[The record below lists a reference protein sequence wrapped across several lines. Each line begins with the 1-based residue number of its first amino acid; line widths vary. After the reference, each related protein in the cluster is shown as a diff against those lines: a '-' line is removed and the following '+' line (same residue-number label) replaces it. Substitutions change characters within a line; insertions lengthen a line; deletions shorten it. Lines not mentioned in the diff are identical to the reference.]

1 MFAARAGAAVRATE
15 PGPTPPRK
23 GRPMPLTED
32 PEDAAFSSC
41 YLGVDVGGTFTD
53 LLFYDDDGEMHCVK
67 VPSTKQQPAN
77 STLNGIAEL
86 KARPGAAI
94 AGWSTMHHT
103 HSSTVATNAV
113 IERTGAV
120 VGMLVTKGM
129 RDVLTLGRFA
139 LPHPMRFDSRRVAPL
154 IRRGATREVRERMTV
169 TGDVLQ
175 PLHEDDVVDA
185 AAELAAQGVQ
195 TIVVCFLHSY
205 RNPAHEERAAA
216 LVTER
221 FPELSVQ
228 TSSAVWPQA
237 REYERATLASM
248 NAFVQPTVA
257 KYAGDLIDGVRELG
271 ITTAPRI
278 ARSNGGVELLSTLRH
293 RPVAALLS
301 GPAAGVTGAA
311 LAAAETGWAD
321 ADLLTVDMG
330 GTSADIGVIRA
341 GQPVLSSEE
350 HIAEFPLL
358 LPSIAVSAIGA
369 GGGSIIWR
377 QNDTL
382 KVGPRSVGA
391 DPGPA
396 CYGNPDATHAAL
408 TDAFLVAGLLGAGQ
422 QLAGRLPLQAEPAA
436 SALAQLGAGTAA
448 ETADSAIRIA
458 ISMMAAESM
467 NVLSKRG
474 IDADE
479 FRLVAY
485 GGAGP
490 LVAALLAD
498 EIRIRSVLIPHTP
511 GALSAFGAAQS
522 NLEGDLL
529 EPVYQTTDELS
540 RDALATHVAALKQ
553 QIDAWIATQNS
564 ELKLPEIVVQ
574 FSAEM
579 RYDGQGYD
587 VSVPVFAEWLEE
599 ADIPAILDAFH
610 TAHETAYGHSSKDA
624 AAWLNELRAHVI
636 GVIPK
641 VESKPSAV
649 EGTSQPQGHRDV
661 RLGGR
666 EFSAAVYQRPDLAAD
681 TTTDGPAIIDQ
692 MDTTTFVPG
701 GWTAHVHSSLNI
713 TLNRQ
718 K

>member
-1 MFAARAGAAVRATE
+1 MSLTQDADDGAMAGA
-15 PGPTPPRK
+15 
-23 GRPMPLTED
+23 
-32 PEDAAFSSC
+32 FSNC

-53 LLFYDDDGEMHCVK
+53 LLFYDDDGEMHCIK
-67 VPSTKQQPAN
+67 VPSTKQRPAR
-77 STLNGIAEL
+77 STLDGIAEL
-86 KARPGAAI
+86 RSRSGAAVT
-94 AGWSTMHHT
+94 GWGTMHHT

-113 IERTGAV
+113 IEREGAV
-120 VGMLVTKGM
+120 VGMLVTEGM

-139 LPHPMRFDSRRVAPL
+139 LPHPMRFDSRRVTPL
-154 IRRGATREVRERMTV
+154 VRRGATREIRERMTV
-169 TGDVLQ
+169 AGDVLL
-175 PLHEDDVVDA
+175 PLNEDDVVTA
-185 AAELAAQGVQ
+185 AADLVAQGVQ
-195 TIVVCFLHSY
+195 TIVICFLHGY

-216 LVTER
+216 VIAER
-221 FPELSVQ
+221 FPDLSVQ

-248 NAFVQPTVA
+248 NAFVRPTVER
-257 KYAGDLIDGVRELG
+257 YAGDLIDGVRELG

-278 ARSNGGVELLSTLRH
+278 ARSNGGVELLTTLRH

-311 LAAAETGWAD
+311 LAAAETGWRD

-341 GQPVLSSEE
+341 GQAVLSSEE
-350 HIAEFPLL
+350 HIADFPLL

-369 GGGSIIWR
+369 GGGSIIWK

-396 CYGNPDATHAAL
+396 CYGRPEATHAAL
-408 TDAFLVAGLLGAGQ
+408 TDAFLVAGLLGSGQ
-422 QLAGRLPLQAEPAA
+422 QLAGRLPLRTEPAEE
-436 SALAQLGAGTAA
+436 ALTRLDAGSPKEAA
-448 ETADSAIRIA
+448 DGAIRIA

-498 EIRIRSVLIPHTP
+498 EFRIRSVLIPHTP

-529 EPVYQTTDELS
+529 EPVYRTTDDVS
-540 RDALATHVAALKQ
+540 RDVLGTHIEALKRK
-553 QIDAWIATQNS
+553 IEAWISTQNS
-564 ELKLPEIVVQ
+564 ELRLPEIVVQ

-587 VSVPVFAEWLEE
+587 VSVPVLAEWLEE
-599 ADIPAILDAFH
+599 ADIPALLDAFH
-610 TAHETAYGHSSKDA
+610 TAHENAYGHSSKDA
-624 AAWLNELRAHVI
+624 DAWLNELRAHVI

-641 VESKPSAV
+641 VAGKPKVVDGESRPR
-649 EGTSQPQGHRDV
+649 GHRDV
-661 RLGGR
+661 HLGGR
-666 EFSAAVYQRPDLAAD
+666 RFSAAVYHRDDLAAD
-681 TTTDGPAIIDQ
+681 VTIEGPAIVDQ
-692 MDTTTFVPG
+692 MDTTTFVPH
-701 GWTAHVHSSLNI
+701 GWAAHVHHSRNI